1 MVNRSPAQLLS
12 LVPGLGE
19 RAKVSRPSCPLIST
33 HLFLHFRSV
42 LLLCCPGFPRSCHPF
57 LGCPTPCP
65 RIFESRVSRLSR
77 SPSSADYCLRP
88 LIAGGKD
95 APIALPSDEEP
106 ADPTSDEPNPSL
118 FLSDGVSSDTDLGGR
133 AEGRTEGSQAGC
145 E

>member
-57 LGCPTPCP
+57 PWLSDAMPTNL
-65 RIFESRVSRLSR
+65 RIQSEQ
-77 SPSSADYCLRP
+77 
-88 LIAGGKD
+88 
-95 APIALPSDEEP
+95 ALPFSI
-106 ADPTSDEPNPSL
+106 
-118 FLSDGVSSDTDLGGR
+118 FR
-133 AEGRTEGSQAGC
+133 
-145 E
+145 